1 MKKKLKELP
10 EFKTEDEERAFWA
23 THSLVDYFDAA
34 NAYRPTEQF
43 HNLKP
48 SEDLLEFKMPLD
60 DMKSLDSLAKQQHVT
75 RDVLARNVL
84 HEWLNRQQGRTHA

>member
-1 MKKKLKELP
+1 MKKDIKPIP

-34 NAYRPTEQF
+34 NAYRPTEPF

-60 DMKSLDSLAKQQHVT
+60 DVKSLDSLAQKQHVT

-84 HEWLNRQQGRTHA
+84 HEWIQRQRAHTRA